1 MAYRQTLFSRLAS
14 TDGTSGGEHDA
25 QRNSP
30 SGEQGRPR
38 PAARDVELLD
48 AYSQAVINVAS
59 TVGPA
64 VIAVAARSDSSGRG
78 GMGSGFLLTPDGYA
92 LTNSHVV
99 HGRGSF
105 TATTEEGDRIGADL
119 VGDDPATDL
128 ALLRLAARD
137 LPYATLGDSEAL
149 CVGQLVIAMGNPLG
163 FRSTV
168 STGVVSAVGRAMRSE
183 DGRLIENIV
192 QHTAPLNPGNSG
204 GPLVDSRGRVIGINT
219 AVIERAQGLGFAIPS
234 STAAWI
240 VGELVSH
247 GKVRRPS
254 LGISVTVTRVARR
267 LVRELD
273 LLSDTAVEVMEVV
286 PQGPAAA
293 AGIRPHDII
302 VAANDRIVGNV
313 DDLHRLLSVRAFV
326 AGAPPATG
334 SAERPA
340 ATEASRGELEIS
352 VIRDDRLVK
361 FPVMPRFAGQ

>member
-1 MAYRQTLFSRLAS
+1 MANSNAFFSRLAS
-14 TDGTSGGEHDA
+14 TDEASGNEQEA
-25 QRNSP
+25 PRASQ
-30 SGEQGRPR
+30 SGERGTPG
-38 PAARDVELLD
+38 PPVADADLLD
-48 AYSQAVINVAS
+48 AYSQAVINVAR

-64 VIAVAARSDSSGRG
+64 VIAVAARGDSSGRGGSGG

-99 HGRGSF
+99 HGRRSF
-105 TATTEEGDRIGADL
+105 TATTEEGDRIGAEL

-128 ALLRLAARD
+128 ALLRLVARD

-204 GPLVDSRGRVIGINT
+204 GPLVDSRGRVVGINT
-219 AVIERAQGLGFAIPS
+219 AVIALAQGIGFSIPS
-234 STAAWI
+234 TTAAWI

-247 GKVRRPS
+247 GKVQRPS
-254 LGISVTVTRVARR
+254 LGISVTVTRLPRR

-293 AGIRPHDII
+293 AGIHAHDVI
-302 VAANDRIVGNV
+302 VAANDRIVANV
-313 DDLHRLLSVRAFV
+313 DDLHRLLSGRLSPGATPLSAQ
-326 AGAPPATG
+326 AG
-334 SAERPA
+334 RV
-340 ATEASRGELEIS
+340 ELEVS
-352 VIRDDRLVK
+352 VIRDDRIVK
-361 FPVMPRFAGQ
+361 IPVTPHLTGQ

>member
-1 MAYRQTLFSRLAS
+1 MEQSNIFMTRLTTTDENSKGDEEHQPVSRPNERESA
-14 TDGTSGGEHDA
+14 G
-25 QRNSP
+25 
-30 SGEQGRPR
+30 PR
-38 PAARDVELLD
+38 PADVDLLD
-48 AYSQAVINVAS
+48 AYSQAVINVAR

-64 VIAVAARSDSSGRG
+64 VIAVATRGDSSGRGGAG

-99 HGRGSF
+99 HGRRSF
-105 TATTEEGDRIGADL
+105 TATTEDGDRIGAEL

-128 ALLRLAARD
+128 ALLRLVARD

-204 GPLVDSRGRVIGINT
+204 GPLVDSRGRVVGINT
-219 AVIERAQGLGFAIPS
+219 AVIALAQGIGFSIPS
-234 STAAWI
+234 NTAIWI

-254 LGISVTVTRVARR
+254 LGISVTVTPLPRR

-273 LLSDTAVEVMEVV
+273 LLAETAVEVMEVV
-286 PQGPAAA
+286 PQGPASA
-293 AGIRPHDII
+293 AGIRPHDVI
-302 VAANDRIVGNV
+302 VAANDRIIATV
-313 DDLHRLLSVRAFV
+313 DDLHRLLSGRAS
-326 AGAPPATG
+326 AGTQPAVHE
-334 SAERPA
+334 SNH
-340 ATEASRGELEIS
+340 GELELS
-352 VIRDDRLVK
+352 VIREERLTKIHVT
-361 FPVMPRFAGQ
+361 PRLAGQ